1 VTRRSHIDQISG
13 RLESL
18 QQGVGDRVAGG
29 VGEVDRGIDRVANE
43 VTEVG
48 RGVVS
53 ALPADAVRG
62 LIRQAVLFAR
72 AAAATAI
79 LGGVM
84 IGLTTQLDEDTY
96 LGFLAPHKVKI
107 LVAEVGLVGVLAVEL
122 LARAVSQYMR
132 SRGTQHAAF
141 MLRVTLRATCYTML
155 VVAIVSVLA
164 ANPALAV
171 GVGSVTGLIIGL
183 SAQATVGNA
192 VAGTVIALARPFR
205 IGDDITVM
213 GVTGRVVEVGIMHTV
228 LDTADDV
235 VLVPSATLMTQVVKR
250 RKLAA
255 GGNAK

>member
-1 VTRRSHIDQISG
+1 MARRSHIDQISS
-13 RLESL
+13 RLESI
-18 QQGVGDRVAGG
+18 QQGVGDRVVGG
-29 VGEVDRGIDRVANE
+29 VGEVGRRIDRVATE
-43 VTEVG
+43 VTDVG
-48 RGVVS
+48 RGVVT

-62 LIRQAVLFAR
+62 LIHRAVLFVR

-79 LGGVM
+79 LGGVL
-84 IGLTTQLDEDTY
+84 IGLTTQLDQDTW
-96 LGFLAPHKVKI
+96 LSFLAPHKIKI

-122 LARAVSQYMR
+122 LARALSQYLQ

-141 MLRVTLRATCYTML
+141 VLRVTLRATCYSML
-155 VVAIVSVLA
+155 VVAIVSVVA

-250 RKLAA
+250 RKLA
-255 GGNAK
+255 GSGNAK